1 MYKKH
6 KKVIEKLVD
15 LQISTNNKTC
25 GDDWVAGKT
34 SEGRSIDW
42 VRCIVMESIEL
53 INSYPW
59 KHWKNINAPIDTINA
74 KIELVDIFHFLIS
87 HSVELCGRKESIEVI
102 NSIDLDYILHGEIKK
117 VDNVIFLV
125 EDFYFSLMQN
135 PSNINI
141 VMNKF
146 FRLCRMNNLSFIELC
161 NLYIGKNALNDFRQL
176 NGYKTGDYVKVW
188 NGEED
193 NLYMYNYQTLKS
205 GEVIEKHEFMEY
217 FKEQYEKVK

>member
-15 LQISTNNKTC
+15 MQISTNNKTC
-25 GDDWVAGKT
+25 GDDWVQGRT
-34 SEGRSIDW
+34 LEGRSIDW

-59 KHWKNINAPIDTINA
+59 KHWKNINEPIDVVNA

-87 HSVELCGRKESIEVI
+87 HSVALCSRKETIEVI
-102 NSIDLDYILHGEIKK
+102 NSIDLDYSLHGEIKK

-125 EDFYFSLMQN
+125 EDFYFSLMRN

-141 VMNKF
+141 VMSKF
-146 FRLCRMNNLSFIELC
+146 FRLCSFNNLSFIELY
-161 NLYIGKNALNDFRQL
+161 NLYKGKNTLNDFRQL

-205 GEVIEKHEFMEY
+205 GKVIETHEFMEY